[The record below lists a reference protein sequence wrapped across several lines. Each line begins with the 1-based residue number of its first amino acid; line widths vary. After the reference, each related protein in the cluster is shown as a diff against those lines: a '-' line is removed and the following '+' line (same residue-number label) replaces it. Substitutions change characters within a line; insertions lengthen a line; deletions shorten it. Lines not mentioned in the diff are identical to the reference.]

1 MKRHMADKLLLKICD
16 NSWDTASRD
25 RRELSVCRELGARVL
40 VMARGE
46 PSDHGRQ
53 DTDGENEV
61 LYYGTRPL
69 GDRVLKMLNRLAAVV
84 IWANAARKLKADVI
98 SGHNL
103 PGLAIG
109 WVSNWFVPRKKKALL
124 VYDAHEYEAGRIAG
138 RSRLLQW
145 AIRQAERFLIQRCAF
160 SIMINESI
168 AQAVQADYHMSLP
181 IVIAKST
188 PGYWHLDEGE
198 TARIRRE
205 YCEELGVP
213 EDTFIASYHGNIQP
227 FRGLEEILE
236 ALRLDPTLYSVWIG
250 NAQTEETK
258 AYEQSLLQRA
268 KETGVA
274 DRLLRYPAQAR
285 EVLWKYV
292 SAVDAAIVMM
302 NGAQNPNYKYALPN
316 KFFESIQSMTPII
329 CSDTVE
335 MGQIVK
341 KYDIGLLVP
350 SGDGAALAAAIE
362 RLREDRAMYERFKK
376 NLVRAKEELCWEH
389 EKENLKKA
397 YQKYL

>member
-69 GDRVLKMLNRLAAVV
+69 GDRVPKMLNRLAAVV

-188 PGYWHLDEGE
+188 PGYWHLDKSES
-198 TARIRRE
+198 ARIRRE
-205 YCEELGVP
+205 YCEKLGVP
-213 EDTFIASYHGNIQP
+213 EDTFIVSYHGNIQQ
-227 FRGLEEILE
+227 FRGLEEIIE

-250 NAQTEETK
+250 NAQTEEAK
-258 AYEQSLLQRA
+258 VYEQTLLQRA

-274 DRLLRYPAQAR
+274 DRLLRYPAQPR
-285 EVLWKYV
+285 DELWKYV
-292 SAVDAAIVMM
+292 SAAAAAIAM
-302 NGAQNPNYKYALPN
+302 NDSRNPNYKYALPN